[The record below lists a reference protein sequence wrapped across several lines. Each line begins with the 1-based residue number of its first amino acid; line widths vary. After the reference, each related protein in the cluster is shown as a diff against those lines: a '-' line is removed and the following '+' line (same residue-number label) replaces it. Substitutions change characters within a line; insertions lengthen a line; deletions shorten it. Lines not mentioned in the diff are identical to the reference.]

1 MSEHDSEHKFYIAG
15 PMSGYEDHNA
25 PAFYA
30 AEESLVA
37 IGVPSK
43 QIFNPIRHEGSLMVQ
58 QGLVKDTQE
67 AYRMCMAID
76 CDWIC
81 KQATAEYALAVY
93 LGIDIFYQSL
103 GVCRDEQ
110 NCSCMCIDVHLCT
123 SCLFANVR

>member
-1 MSEHDSEHKFYIAG
+1 MSEHDCTDHFYIAG
-15 PMSGYEDHNA
+15 PISGYEDHNA

-37 IGVPSK
+37 MGVPSK

-58 QGLVKDTQE
+58 KGLVKDTQE

-81 KQATAEYALAVY
+81 KQATAMYMLSGWERSRGATAEHALAVC
-93 LGIDIFYQSL
+93 LGLRILY
-103 GVCRDEQ
+103 E
-110 NCSCMCIDVHLCT
+110 T
-123 SCLFANVR
+123 